1 MGFTLQERLI
11 TVTDD
16 EFFEHLLDMFAVT
29 SGAED
34 TYWDYE
40 DTGETGFDIHSVG
53 SDEEREFVGYFDR
66 EVDADF
72 VTAIHGCLP
81 DLVRRLKESI
91 EKADNY
97 ELAHDQCQRELFEA
111 EQEIAELKRL
121 VTEYE
126 ADLHGL
132 IAK

>member
-1 MGFTLQERLI
+1 M
-11 TVTDD
+11 TDD
-16 EFFEHLLDMFAVT
+16 EFFEHLFDLFSIT
-29 SGAED
+29 TGAED

-53 SDEEREFVGYFDR
+53 SGEEREFVGYFDN

-81 DLVRRLKESI
+81 DLIRRLENAI
-91 EKADNY
+91 DTADKY
-97 ELAHDQCQRELFEA
+97 EMAHDQCQRELADA
-111 EQEIAELKRL
+111 EREIAELKQ
-121 VTEYE
+121 TIKDYQD
-126 ADLHGL
+126 DLQGL

>member
-1 MGFTLQERLI
+1 MTA
-11 TVTDD
+11 D
-16 EFFEHLLDMFAVT
+16 EFFQHLLDMFTVT
-29 SGAED
+29 SGSED

-40 DTGETGFDIHSVG
+40 DTGETGFDVHSVDQYG
-53 SDEEREFVGYFDR
+53 EGTFVGYFDN

-81 DLVRRLKESI
+81 DLVRRLKDSI

-111 EQEIAELKRL
+111 EQEIAELKSL

-126 ADLHGL
+126 ADLQGL
-132 IAK
+132 IAR